1 MRLPLGHDAVFARA
15 SALAL
20 SMLVLMAGITTAPI
34 PALAQEAPSDTTA
47 ARAPAD
53 FSPLV
58 GRWVRPDGGYVVTIK
73 SVSADGKLDASYQN
87 PNLLPFSRA
96 EAARDDDE
104 IQVVLELTAGGY
116 GGSTYTLIYD
126 PEQDVLRGVYFQA
139 VAHKSYHIFFERAN
153 DETSGKVDAE

>member
-1 MRLPLGHDAVFARA
+1 MA
-15 SALAL
+15 AL
-20 SMLVLMAGITTAPI
+20 SLLVLTADTCAAPVHPQT
-34 PALAQEAPSDTTA
+34 PAAPPDTTA
-47 ARAPAD
+47 ARTAAE
-53 FSPLV
+53 FSSLV

-73 SVSADGKLDASYQN
+73 GVSADGKLDASYQN

-153 DETSGKVDAE
+153 DETSGEVDAE